1 MISKPPGPGGP
12 VGRPA
17 DTWSRSRY
25 LTRTEAGEYNHC
37 ADMATVGGQWGPPGQ
52 GHGAQ
57 SVSALEEPAACHGA
71 RRALSSQ
78 ATQLGVA
85 FSSSK
90 RRARRSEDVTGAASH
105 SATLGVALARRTPG
119 QKDAAATAAAGSAGG
134 R

>member
-57 SVSALEEPAACHGA
+57 SVSALEGLRPARLSPLGTQFSGYSA
-71 RRALSSQ
+71 RSRL
-78 ATQLGVA
+78 
-85 FSSSK
+85 
-90 RRARRSEDVTGAASH
+90 
-105 SATLGVALARRTPG
+105 
-119 QKDAAATAAAGSAGG
+119 
-134 R
+134 